1 MSVLSL
7 LLLAALTTGVQD
19 STPLALDVRVFRGA
33 TEVTRETNVVV
44 FPTGARTNGREV
56 PLTPAGERQVRL
68 NAGQYDLQL
77 VQQQDGKVGGIA
89 WTTLRLLVGYP
100 GENGRHLE
108 VLNFDKSFGA
118 LQLREYGGATPGAP
132 TWQVRLL
139 RKDGTEVARGVPG
152 DGYRLVVAPAGVYD
166 LAVDRPGRP
175 LHLRDVEVKANLTYL
190 RTF

>member
-7 LLLAALTTGVQD
+7 LLLAALSAGAQD
-19 STPLALDVRVFRGA
+19 SGPLTLDVRVFRGQN
-33 TEVTRETNVVV
+33 EVTRETTVTA
-44 FPTGARTNGREV
+44 FPAGARTGGREV
-56 PLTPAGERQVRL
+56 PLLPSGERQLRL

-100 GENGRHLE
+100 GEHGRHLE

-118 LQLREYGGATPGAP
+118 LQLREYGSATPGAP
-132 TWQVRLL
+132 VWQVRLL
-139 RKDGTEVARGVPG
+139 RKDGTEVARGFSG
-152 DGYRLVVAPAGVYD
+152 DGYRLLVAPAGTYD
-166 LAVDRPGRP
+166 IAVDRPGRP
-175 LHLRDVEVKANLTYL
+175 LRLPDVEVKANLTYL

>member
-7 LLLAALTTGVQD
+7 LLLALFSAGAQESAL
-19 STPLALDVRVFRGA
+19 LALDVRVFRGA
-33 TEVTRETNVVV
+33 ADVTRQTTVTV
-44 FPTGARTNGREV
+44 FPTGVRTNGREV
-56 PLTPAGERQVRL
+56 PLLPSGERQVRL
-68 NAGQYDLQL
+68 PVGQYDLQL
-77 VQQQDGKVGGIA
+77 VQQQEGKVGGIA

-118 LQLREYGGATPGAP
+118 LQLREYGSAPPGTP

-139 RKDGTEVARGVPG
+139 RKDGTEVARGIGG
-152 DGYRLVVAPAGVYD
+152 DGYRLLVAPAGVYD
-166 LAVDRPGRP
+166 LAVDRPGKP
-175 LHLRDVEVKANLTYL
+175 VQVKDVEVKANLTYL

>member
-7 LLLAALTTGVQD
+7 LFMAALTVASQD

-33 TEVTRETNVVV
+33 TEVTRETDVTVY
-44 FPTGARTNGREV
+44 PTGVRTNGRDV
-56 PLTPAGERQVRL
+56 PLLPSGQRQVRL
-68 NAGQYDLQL
+68 NSGQYDLQL

-89 WTTLRLLVGYP
+89 WTSLRLLVNYP

-118 LQLREYGGATPGAP
+118 LQMQEYGGTAPGAP
-132 TWQVRLL
+132 AWQVRLL
-139 RKDGTEVARGVPG
+139 RKDGTEVARGVSG
-152 DGYRLVVAPAGVYD
+152 DGYRLLVAPAGVYD
-166 LAVDRPGRP
+166 IAVDRPGRP